1 MASLSGRAFAAN
13 WSMLRSSRLTSSTL
27 SCTAGGS
34 KPLDRAYRLKEG
46 GSRSDPQGPVVLVE
60 VFQQMGHLTL
70 KRDMLRAPRLLYRA
84 HLKKVSI
91 NSER

>member
-1 MASLSGRAFAAN
+1 M
-13 WSMLRSSRLTSSTL
+13 
-27 SCTAGGS
+27 
-34 KPLDRAYRLKEG
+34 
-46 GSRSDPQGPVVLVE
+46 LVE